1 MIQKLLALFVLSPLL
16 ILGGDYMSKEDAESF
31 VENGIYKRIK
41 KTVNVDKEQRLGSED
56 FIDMY
61 GRDNNNLPLYRA
73 NFNYAND
80 IYILNGGK
88 GGVKAGTP
96 DYNIRQ
102 IVDFVK
108 QHNGN
113 VSFEFSICGSGFTG
127 PKLQKNEREQQ
138 FADVYVRKE
147 WTVDGITTVIFDT
160 VTVNLRN
167 RSVPIIRNGI
177 MSLNDIS
184 EETLEGMMA
193 KAAGW
198 YDCACRLD
206 KWWSFSKRKEAKSYY
221 NKAFVLYEKVL
232 KEDQYNG
239 DAWYNLGVMYFKN
252 QGVGNLSRKQRLQK
266 AYDCWKKSNLKKA
279 CRAISYITD
288 GREGC

>member
-31 VENGIYKRIK
+31 VENGIYKRIE

-73 NFNYAND
+73 NINYAND

-88 GGVKAGTP
+88 GGIKAGTP

-102 IVDFVK
+102 IVDFVN
-108 QHNGN
+108 QHI
-113 VSFEFSICGSGFTG
+113 VSFKFNVCGSGYTG
-127 PKLQKNEREQQ
+127 PELQKNESERQ

-160 VTVNLRN
+160 VTVNLKN
-167 RSVPIIRNGI
+167 RSVPIIRNGV

-184 EETLEGMMA
+184 EGTLEGMMA
-193 KAAGW
+193 KAAGL
-198 YDCACRLD
+198 YNNGRYE
-206 KWWSFSKRKEAKSYY
+206 EA
-221 NKAFVLYEKVL
+221 AALYKKIL
-232 KEDQYNG
+232 KDYPDDD

-252 QGVGNLSRKQRLQK
+252 QGVGNLSRKQRLQM
-266 AYDCWKKSNLKKA
+266 AYDCWKKSDLKKA
-279 CRAISYITD
+279 RRAISYITD
-288 GREGC
+288 GRE

>member
-1 MIQKLLALFVLSPLL
+1 MIQKLLALLVLSPLL

-31 VENGIYKRIK
+31 VENGIYKRIE
-41 KTVNVDKEQRLGSED
+41 KTVNVDKEQRLRSED

-73 NFNYAND
+73 NLNYAND

-88 GGVKAGTP
+88 GGIKAGTA

-108 QHNGN
+108 QHA
-113 VSFEFSICGSGFTG
+113 VSFKFDIVGSGYPD
-127 PKLQKNEREQQ
+127 PKFQKNESEQR
-138 FADVYVRKE
+138 FAEVYVRKE

-160 VTVNLRN
+160 VSVDLKN
-167 RSVPIIRNGI
+167 RSVPVIRNGI
-177 MSLNDIS
+177 MSLQDIS
-184 EETLEGMMA
+184 EGTLEGMMA
-193 KAAGW
+193 KAAGL
-198 YDCACRLD
+198 YNNGRYE
-206 KWWSFSKRKEAKSYY
+206 EA
-221 NKAFVLYEKVL
+221 ATLYKKIL
-232 KEDQYNG
+232 KDYPDDN

-252 QGVGNLSRKQRLQK
+252 LGVGKLSKKQRLQN